1 MQTFYSNAVCLLDM
15 QACAKLYGGTGGTTE
30 NEKKPTNG
38 GSTTCPS
45 GHVIPKGGS
54 PEPDPDI

>member
-38 GSTTCPS
+38 GSTTTPS
-45 GHVIPKGGS
+45 GGVIPKT
-54 PEPDPDI
+54 PVTPPDPDF